1 MLCWTPEGLYVGLSI
16 GESKRIEKIMEDAE
30 HFNCGCRQTGGEEWG
45 RDCGG
50 TCHNDCRNNHHFI
63 AMMIVC
69 SVGTSSQHITARDP
83 LRCTNIGKST
93 ICSTEAER
101 SPYLPTMVLYRGLPG
116 IQHRKGSVSPG
127 TTACRRLDW
136 DKARCALLTRTSYII
151 LEYRESPIRRTTF
164 LEDDNG
170 THIRL

>member
-1 MLCWTPEGLYVGLSI
+1 MRMHARTR
-16 GESKRIEKIMEDAE
+16 K
-30 HFNCGCRQTGGEEWG
+30 WG

-50 TCHNDCRNNHHFI
+50 TCHNDCQKQPSFYCHDDCVFCWNIFPTHYSEGSPK
-63 AMMIVC
+63 MY
-69 SVGTSSQHITARDP
+69 QHKQR
-83 LRCTNIGKST
+83 T

-136 DKARCALLTRTSYII
+136 DRARCALLTRTSYII
-151 LEYRESPIRRTTF
+151 LEYREALPAEQHYWRMTTVRTYASR
-164 LEDDNG
+164 EP
-170 THIRL
+170 RSKSRSECYYYYYYYYV